1 MLTDVVALNSW
12 NLPVGLPADISS
24 MIMKVDLSSLSQC
37 ITWDGVGSPISKTF
51 SKSFYSNLDD
61 IGWAKFIWHKG
72 SALRY
77 ASYTWMAM
85 HRKLK
90 IADLLI
96 LKGIPVS
103 SSCSFCVSNWES
115 HSHLYFECDFT
126 FRTLT
131 ALLPS
136 LGIFYL
142 RPNLHQV
149 YDFLSNIRHFS
160 SFDSH
165 FCYLTISVI
174 VYWIWRERNGR
185 KFSSLRKNQSEMMAV
200 IIQAIRAKVIKW
212 KHYDTLKVNFKEILD

>member
-1 MLTDVVALNSW
+1 MLTDVVASNAW
-12 NLPVGLPADISS
+12 NLPLDLPTDITTLV
-24 MIMKVDLSSLSQC
+24 MKVDLGSLAQC
-37 ITWDGVGSPISKTF
+37 ITWDGVDSPISKTF
-51 SKSFYSNLDD
+51 YKRFYSNLDD

-72 SALRY
+72 YALRY

-90 IADLLI
+90 TADLLI

-103 SSCSFCVSNWES
+103 SSCSFCDANWES

-126 FRTLT
+126 FRILI
-131 ALLPS
+131 ALLPP
-136 LGIFYL
+136 LGSFYL

-160 SFDSH
+160 SFDLQ

-185 KFSSLRKNQSEMMAV
+185 KFASLRKNHSELKAV
-200 IIQAIRAKVIKW
+200 IIQAIRAKAIKW
-212 KHYDTLKVNFKEILD
+212 KYYDSLKLHFKDILD